1 MTAPTTRPDT
11 DYLLTAYTQEVP
23 DVRHAIAVSVDGL
36 LISHSAGLPR
46 DHADRLAAVAAGLAS
61 LTHSVAAF
69 LHTGTVRQ
77 HIIDTDNGFV
87 IVMSLGARGNLL
99 AVTRPDADMGH
110 VGYTLGLL
118 ADRVGDVLDPDQRVP
133 RTL

>member
-1 MTAPTTRPDT
+1 MSATTTRPDT

-23 DVRHAIAVSVDGL
+23 DVAHAIAVSADGL
-36 LISHSAGLPR
+36 LISQSAGLPR

-61 LTHSVAAF
+61 LTRSVAGF
-69 LHTGTVRQ
+69 LGTGAVRQ

-87 IVMSLGARGNLL
+87 IVMSLGARGHLL

-118 ADRVGDVLDPDQRVP
+118 ADRVGAVLDPDQRGP
-133 RTL
+133 QL

>member
-1 MTAPTTRPDT
+1 MPATATRPDT

-36 LISHSAGLPR
+36 LISHSAGLHR
-46 DHADRLAAVAAGLAS
+46 DHADRLGAVAAGLSS
-61 LTHSVAAF
+61 LTHSVAGF
-69 LHTGTVRQ
+69 LDTGVVRQ
-77 HIIDTDNGFV
+77 HIIDTDNGYV
-87 IVMSLGARGNLL
+87 ILVSLGARGNLL

-118 ADRVGDVLDPDQRVP
+118 ADRVGAVLDPDQRVP
-133 RTL
+133 RR